1 MVGGG
6 PVGVPLSIGS
16 PSAILGSLMTGPD
29 PFLFSEAEGGWEEG
43 GTRVTVRS
51 RLVRLIIVACGPR
64 SLGPLTHNV
73 QCGFRFWREMLR
85 EV

>member
-43 GTRVTVRS
+43 DTRVTVRS
-51 RLVRLIIVACGPR
+51 RLSIVAGGRRQKDPR
-64 SLGPLTHNV
+64 K
-73 QCGFRFWREMLR
+73 
-85 EV
+85 